1 MAVEFG
7 LQLFSVRD
15 EINKDFIGTLEK
27 IASIGYKNLEIFF
40 HGDDLSSTIGDLTPE
55 ELKSELDR
63 LALKAV
69 SSHIAEEH
77 LEAGKIDEVMKYAKV
92 IGIQSLVVAIAYFK
106 NKEEVVAF
114 SKKLNEAGAL
124 LAKNGLQL
132 YYHNHYH
139 EFQTFDGEY
148 VLDIMLENT
157 DKELVKIEFDTYW
170 ALRGGINPVTY
181 LEKIGER
188 CDLIHQKDL
197 SANVDVINVFK
208 KLEKDTVLNRD
219 SMMKIRNI
227 DDFTEAGQ
235 GIMDIPAIVET
246 FKNNSNSKYLF
257 IEQDWTKKNQLE
269 SIEISYEYISKLFH
283 DQIK

>member
-15 EINKDFIGTLEK
+15 EMNKDFIGTLEK
-27 IASIGYKNLEIFF
+27 IASIGYKNLELFF
-40 HGDDLSSTIGDLTPE
+40 HGDDLSSTIGGLTPE
-55 ELKSELDR
+55 ELKRELDR

-69 SSHIAEEH
+69 SSHITEEH
-77 LEAGKIDEVMKYAKV
+77 LEAGKIDKVLKYAKV

-106 NKEEVVAF
+106 NEEEVVAF

-197 SANVDVINVFK
+197 SANVDVINVFE
-208 KLEKDTVLNRD
+208 KLEKDTVLNRE

-246 FKNNSNSKYLF
+246 FKNNANSKYLF

-269 SIEISYEYISKLFH
+269 SVEISYEYISKLFH
-283 DQIK
+283 DQVN